1 MEWPN
6 WMVLL
11 WANHIWCV
19 LSKSII
25 TFHQKPSHKKVIFQ
39 VDHLKIGGKKGQ
51 ISKYKEF
58 SHGTNSNSFQMH
70 FMICSKWKT
79 TVPLVQGA

>member
-1 MEWPN
+1 MERLN

-11 WANHIWCV
+11 WANPIWCV

-25 TFHQKPSHKKVIFQ
+25 TFHQKPSHKKVIFK
-39 VDHLKIGGKKGQ
+39 VNHLNFGGKKGQ

-58 SHGTNSNSFQMH
+58 PYETNWNSF
-70 FMICSKWKT
+70 
-79 TVPLVQGA
+79 